1 MNLTQWAI
9 KWGVSHAALLD
20 LRVLAGAGG
29 EYEPV
34 PHAKP
39 SSEAAIQ
46 SDLRVEA
53 SSKGGRLWRNN
64 VGAFT
69 DERGVPVRV
78 GLAND
83 TAKMNKVIKSSDL
96 IGIYPIVI
104 QPEHVGHTIGQF
116 WSVEVKEQGWRFTG
130 KPREVAQLQWI
141 NLILSLGGR
150 ARFVSERGV
159 L

>member
-46 SDLRVEA
+46 SDRRVRA
-53 SSKGGRLWRNN
+53 SEKGGRLWRNN
-64 VGAFT
+64 VGALI
-69 DERGVPVRV
+69 DSRGIPIRY

-116 WSVEVKEQGWRFTG
+116 DCEEVKHEGWFFTG
-130 KPREVAQLQWI
+130 TPHEVAQLRWI
-141 NLILSLGGR
+141 NLVLSLGGR
-150 ARFVSERGV
+150 ARFVSNREAE
-159 L
+159 